1 MDLININK
9 KKFTLLLFILLFSLV
24 PIAIIC
30 SITNFPIFIF
40 IYLVGSII
48 GLSLFYTFKIQK
60 PFKENVIPLVLK
72 EYKPTLEFIPK
83 LEIKDDYID
92 LIKTHKLIPSATT
105 FNINDGIVD
114 EINGY
119 KVTSFDL
126 HATHT
131 QSNGKS
137 STTVTDFKGRFYD
150 IEFDKLNC
158 DFIIKE
164 EILKRMPIG
173 YSFLEFEHIEFNKAF
188 NIYVTDEHEAFKV
201 FTPSVIKKY
210 YELAGLDDFKT
221 IVHYHKNHLY
231 VYLYN
236 SKNIFENTGED
247 YKQSIIN
254 DYKEQYED
262 ILKYIETF
270 KYYKLN

>member
-1 MDLININK
+1 MEIIIKNK
-9 KKFTLLLFILLFSLV
+9 KKFNKLLVLSLIGLI
-24 PIAIIC
+24 PIAILC
-30 SITNFPIFIF
+30 SILNFPFFIF
-40 IYLVGSII
+40 FYLIGMVII
-48 GLSLFYTFKIQK
+48 LAVFYYLKIQK

-83 LEIKDDYID
+83 LEVKDDYID

-105 FNINDGIVD
+105 FNINDGIID
-114 EINGY
+114 DINGY

-150 IEFDKLNC
+150 IEFDKLDC

-164 EILKRMPIG
+164 EILKRMPNG

-221 IVHYHKNHLY
+221 IIHYHKNHLY

-254 DYKEQYED
+254 DYEEQYED

-270 KYYKLN
+270 KYYKLD